1 MVLSRQLL
9 ARFIFIRNKE
19 IDFKH
24 IKDQHQFMDACCE
37 ILKVEQ
43 VGQTGWDRSDSPIV
57 QPVQPVQP

>member
-9 ARFIFIRNKE
+9 AQFIFIRNKE
-19 IDFKH
+19 IDFKY
-24 IKDQHQFMDACCE
+24 IKDQRRFVDACCE
-37 ILKVEQ
+37 ILEVGQ